1 MEEIKEE
8 SCSTKAK
15 KCCTKGIVIVLIC
28 SLISFFLG
36 YYFGSKSNGKIQRA
50 ASSGISRPFSPNIP
64 RLPNNIPK
72 PNINKIPNK
81 PPKIQPPVIQRK
93 NQPNIPPNL
102 PRPQV
107 NESQNKKKAESP
119 TTAKP
124 RTDQKVVK
132 NKK

>member
-64 RLPNNIPK
+64 RLPNRTPNIPK
-72 PNINKIPNK
+72 I
-81 PPKIQPPVIQRK
+81 PKIQRPPIQRI
-93 NQPNIPPNL
+93 NQPNISKPPVSKPNI
-102 PRPQV
+102 PQ
-107 NESQNKKKAESP
+107 NIQKEESQTATQTKSTTGNKPKAKK
-119 TTAKP
+119 
-124 RTDQKVVK
+124 
-132 NKK
+132 